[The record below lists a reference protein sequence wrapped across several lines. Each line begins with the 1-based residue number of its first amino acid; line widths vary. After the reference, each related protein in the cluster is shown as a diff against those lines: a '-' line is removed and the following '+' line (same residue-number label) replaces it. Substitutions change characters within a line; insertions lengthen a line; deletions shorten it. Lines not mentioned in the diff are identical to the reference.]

1 MHGIDI
7 LDGMEIGH
15 GMEMWDG
22 MEMCDGMEM
31 WDGMEICNLCDKKH
45 NVSTNNPNALY

>member
-15 GMEMWDG
+15 GMEIWMVWKLA
-22 MEMCDGMEM
+22 
-31 WDGMEICNLCDKKH
+31 IVVTKN
-45 NVSTNNPNALY
+45 NVNANNPNALY